1 MPSTYE
7 PIATTTLGS
16 NQTEITFSSI
26 PQTYTDLVLIV
37 AGTATTGG
45 ASFYCRVNGD
55 SSSKYCWAYLSSNGT
70 TVSGST
76 LSESSAGGNG
86 LGLGGFQGYST
97 DQFRIVANFNNYSN
111 TSVLKNCQ
119 SLGVQAKGSSTP
131 TAEYIL
137 SYYNST
143 SAITSLTLRINAA
156 YFYEASTTAT
166 LFGILK
172 A

>member
-16 NQTEITFSSI
+16 NQSEITFSNI
-26 PQTYTDLVLIV
+26 PQTYTDLVLIG

-55 SSSKYCWAYLSSNGT
+55 NTSKYCYAYLLSNGT
-70 TVSGST
+70 AVT
-76 LSESSAGGNG
+76 GGTTTEQSNG
-86 LGLGGFQGYST
+86 LGLGGFLGYST
-97 DQFRIVANFNNYSN
+97 DQFRIVSNFLNYSN
-111 TSVLKNCQ
+111 TSILKT
-119 SLGVQAKGSSTP
+119 SFSFGVQAKGGNNP
-131 TAEYIL
+131 TADYIIN
-137 SYYNST
+137 YYNST
-143 SAITSLTLRINAA
+143 SAITSLTIRINAA
-156 YFYEASTTAT
+156 YNYEASTTFT

>member
-1 MPSTYE
+1 MPTTYE

-16 NQTEITFSSI
+16 SQSEITFSSI

-37 AGTATTGG
+37 AGTATSGG

-55 SSSKYCWAYLSSNGT
+55 TTAKYCYAYLSSTGT
-70 TVSGST
+70 TVSGATSVEQ
-76 LSESSAGGNG
+76 SNG
-86 LGLGGFQGYST
+86 LGLGGFQGYSL
-97 DQFRIVANFNNYSN
+97 DQFRIVANFLNYSD
-111 TSVLKNCQ
+111 TSVLKN
-119 SLGVQAKGSSTP
+119 SFSFGVQAKGSNTP
-131 TAEYIL
+131 SADYIIN
-137 SYYNST
+137 YYNST

-156 YFYEASTTAT
+156 YSFESATTAT